1 MLMLLLVLVLVLV
14 AMKDPVEKALVFMDR
29 ASLLCRMSVS
39 GPLYSMFGYTH
50 CQP

>member
-14 AMKDPVEKALVFMDR
+14 AMKDSVEEALVFMNR
-29 ASLLCRMSVS
+29 ASLLCGKSVS
-39 GPLYSMFGYTH
+39 GRIYSMPGCTH